1 VIQRNVFAYTVYVYV
16 IDVLLNV
23 SYIIKCQWLE
33 YLFIDILNTDEEL
46 CTPCLRFPCSQMLLK
61 LACYKTDIRVI

>member
-1 VIQRNVFAYTVYVYV
+1 MIQRNVFAYTVYVYV

-46 CTPCLRFPCSQMLLK
+46 CTLSLFTFSLQPNVVEAGIQT
-61 LACYKTDIRVI
+61 AE